1 MSQGSAR
8 KLDGARAGTAVTRH
22 CVSTAAASIAQLVEH
37 ALRKRM
43 VVGAIPTGG
52 LLKSSPSTQHYHG
65 NATDAA
71 HCLRVID
78 VRPGPCARPGLRMQ
92 ICSESC
98 FPVCAH
104 GPQTLDR
111 RSAPRI
117 CVVLMRKVHI
127 CIQYAQNAGFN
138 GPDTVHIRS
147 TYGPHTVHS
156 TVHTTVHTMK
166 QYRFFLKNRWESM
179 GKE

>member
-1 MSQGSAR
+1 MR
-8 KLDGARAGTAVTRH
+8 F
-22 CVSTAAASIAQLVEH
+22 VSV
-37 ALRKRM
+37 
-43 VVGAIPTGG
+43 VVGSIPTGG

-147 TYGPHTVHS
+147 TYGPQYGPHNGPHNETVQ
-156 TVHTTVHTMK
+156 V
-166 QYRFFLKNRWESM
+166 FFEKSM
-179 GKE
+179 GINGKGIIGLA